1 MKIREEYNYY
11 MTEKLYSLCNRKQ
24 YFTSGTNQQY
34 NKMFYAAKSE
44 NFNCEKVAVIIWTCS
59 ENADIDEITKEVKE
73 IYRDIRKRQL
83 EDDIE
88 REEEKR
94 IETLIYGYEE
104 MTM

>member
-1 MKIREEYNYY
+1 MPKGKPFINKLKLIK
-11 MTEKLYSLCNRKQ
+11 TERK
-24 YFTSGTNQQY
+24 TKN
-34 NKMFYAAKSE
+34 E

-59 ENADIDEITKEVKE
+59 ENADLDEITKEVNE
-73 IYRDIRKRQL
+73 IYRDIRKRQI